1 MPYGGTLDIMDI
13 ENISLDSGKTGKAIF
28 ASNGLKRK
36 QKLPCPL
43 KGKDQE
49 RMADVLNDF
58 VKYLKAKPKS
68 RSVEYMAQEKHTTI
82 CCYRCGHVFKAGNI
96 CPKCGS
102 RN

>member
-1 MPYGGTLDIMDI
+1 MYKRQ
-13 ENISLDSGKTGKAIF
+13 SLDSGKTGKAIF

-58 VKYLKAKPKS
+58 VEYLKAKPKS